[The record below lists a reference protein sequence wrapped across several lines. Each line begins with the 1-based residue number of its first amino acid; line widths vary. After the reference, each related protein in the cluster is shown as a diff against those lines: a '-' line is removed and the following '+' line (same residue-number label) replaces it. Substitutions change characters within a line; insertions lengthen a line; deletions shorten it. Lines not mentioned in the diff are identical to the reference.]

1 VRSFGTNI
9 RLAMLSYNRSDEK
22 EDGDMKKLVLACA
35 AALALGTTGCQAP
48 DTHDADV
55 KAIKDNEV
63 QWNADWAAKDL
74 DKLIAHYADD
84 VFFVTAGAPAIT
96 TKDALRAAFKGMTAD
111 PVLSLKFQATR
122 VEASK
127 SGDAGYTMGTYT
139 LTVTD
144 PVSKQPVNDH
154 GSYVTTYRKGADGSW
169 KAVADVAVSAVPPPA
184 PEPPPTMMKKK

>member
-1 VRSFGTNI
+1 MKRF
-9 RLAMLSYNRSDEK
+9 MLT
-22 EDGDMKKLVLACA
+22 GAAVVALIFVL
-35 AALALGTTGCQAP
+35 TGCNAAPP

-63 QWNADWAAKDL
+63 QWNADWAAKNL
-74 DKLIAHYADD
+74 DKLMAHYADD

-111 PVLSLKFQATR
+111 PALSLKFQASR
-122 VEASK
+122 VEVAK
-127 SGDAGYTMGTYT
+127 SGDVGYTMGTYT

-144 PVSKQPVNDH
+144 PVAKQVVTDN

-169 KAVADVAVSAVPPPA
+169 KSVADVAVSAVPPPVAA
-184 PEPPPTMMKKK
+184 PAPASTMMKKK

>member
-1 VRSFGTNI
+1 MKRS
-9 RLAMLSYNRSDEK
+9 MLT
-22 EDGDMKKLVLACA
+22 GAAAVALVFVLA
-35 AALALGTTGCQAP
+35 GCNATPP

-63 QWNADWAAKDL
+63 QWNADWAAKDV
-74 DKLIAHYADD
+74 DKLMAHYADD

-111 PVLSLKFQATR
+111 PALSLKFQASR
-122 VEASK
+122 VEVAK
-127 SGDAGYTMGTYT
+127 SGDMGYTMGTYT

-144 PVSKQPVNDH
+144 PVSKQAVNDN

-169 KAVADVAVSAVPPPA
+169 KSVADVAISAVPPPVA
-184 PEPPPTMMKKK
+184 APPPSATMMKKK